1 METTTIKEPWLT
13 FLGGLSVI
21 IISRVTPRG
30 TGRSSA
36 VFLKKL
42 FPAGEDLVWQTHKSG
57 HKIRRRSLQS
67 FACNVP
73 LRWFAFDR
81 VKIQPAPRGLPA
93 DYAVPL
99 FIEEFSQFQ
108 PCHSQKILP
117 NYIYGSPTSPDGP
130 VSSSSDSRSV
140 LLFFYKTILFPFPGT
155 ETGVFHG
162 PWFVVFAVKVV
173 LPIEIETGSVQS

>member
-36 VFLKKL
+36 VFSKKL

-93 DYAVPL
+93 DYAAPCLLKSSLSFSHATPRKYFQTTSTGLRRPPMAQYLPL
-99 FIEEFSQFQ
+99 RIPGLSFSFSIRQYSF
-108 PCHSQKILP
+108 HFLEQKRESFMVL
-117 NYIYGSPTSPDGP
+117 G
-130 VSSSSDSRSV
+130 
-140 LLFFYKTILFPFPGT
+140 LLF
-155 ETGVFHG
+155 
-162 PWFVVFAVKVV
+162 
-173 LPIEIETGSVQS
+173 LP